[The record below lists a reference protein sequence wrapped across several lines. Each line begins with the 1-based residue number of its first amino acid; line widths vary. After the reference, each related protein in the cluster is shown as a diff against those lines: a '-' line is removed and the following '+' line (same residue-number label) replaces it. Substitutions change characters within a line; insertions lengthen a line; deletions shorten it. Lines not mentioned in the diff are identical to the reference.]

1 MVSYLDCFKNLY
13 CSPTYD
19 LRLVNLIS
27 NMFNII
33 PKPEYAKFYIPE
45 RKKKLQK
52 VDFFMILCQANE

>member
-1 MVSYLDCFKNLY
+1 
-13 CSPTYD
+13 
-19 LRLVNLIS
+19 
-27 NMFNII
+27 MFNII